1 MSATVRRLVCDV
13 PLRWLLVIALQAT
26 AILVMDVAWLLG
38 PMPRVAL
45 VFVAL
50 SFLVSLGVMA
60 LGRASLKLP
69 IWRLLPVSRRQIA
82 RARWWLS
89 VGGPLALLVAGLAVA
104 LAVVEAMGWLRATP
118 AQIAA
123 LLGGECALALAIPV
137 ASVAGGL
144 GVRTSAGI
152 TLLWVAILAALAFSR
167 PGPFFGLAAGA
178 VVLAGAAA
186 AYLFPRTALPDAPT
200 VPQRR
205 QAGAGPGGR
214 PMKGGAALLRPLL
227 IGAAILAV
235 SSIGFFVVM
244 RMVIHQ
250 INPLRDV
257 SVAAAT
263 GMGMLALAPMIFGAR
278 IKQSARSL
286 RLLPVSGLALASILV
301 GAAAS
306 VQLLAFA
313 TFYLFCRLSHEPAD
327 QALALL
333 PLVIGA
339 GACVLGLTL
348 RGWWATIY
356 LWPVFALISAL
367 LVDWLPFAAAS
378 VALGVVSLAAGWW
391 WTHFEIT
398 RGSHVYRPWP
408 TSVVT

>member
-13 PLRWLLVIALQAT
+13 PLRWLLVIALEAT
-26 AILVMDVAWLLG
+26 AILIVDVAWLLG
-38 PMPRVAL
+38 LIIPRVTLGLL
-45 VFVAL
+45 VGM
-50 SFLVSLGVMA
+50 GVMA
-60 LGRASLKLP
+60 LGQASLKLP

-104 LAVVEAMGWLRATP
+104 LAVVEAMGWLRAAP
-118 AQIAA
+118 VQIAA

-137 ASVAGGL
+137 ISVAGGL
-144 GVRTSAGI
+144 SVRTAAGI
-152 TLLWVAILAALAFSR
+152 TLLWAAILAALAFSR

-178 VVLAGAAA
+178 VALAGAAA
-186 AYLFPRTALPDAPT
+186 AYLFPRTALLDAPA
-200 VPQRR
+200 PPPRR
-205 QAGAGPGGR
+205 QAGAGRGQH
-214 PMKGGAALLRPLL
+214 MKGWAALLRPLL
-227 IGAAILAV
+227 IYAAVLAV

-244 RMVIHQ
+244 RMAIHQ
-250 INPLRDV
+250 ISQLRDV

-278 IKQSARSL
+278 IRQSARSL
-286 RLLPVSGLALASILV
+286 RLVPVSGLALSSILV

-313 TFYLFCRLSHEPAD
+313 TFCVFCRLSHGPAD

-339 GACVLGLTL
+339 GAWVLGLTL
-348 RGWWATIY
+348 RGWWQAIY
-356 LWPVFALISAL
+356 LWPVFALISAP
-367 LVDWLPFAAAS
+367 LVDWPPFAAVS
-378 VALGVVSLAAGWW
+378 VALGAASLAAGWW
-391 WTHFEIT
+391 WTHFELT

-408 TSVVT
+408 TSVATWRGR